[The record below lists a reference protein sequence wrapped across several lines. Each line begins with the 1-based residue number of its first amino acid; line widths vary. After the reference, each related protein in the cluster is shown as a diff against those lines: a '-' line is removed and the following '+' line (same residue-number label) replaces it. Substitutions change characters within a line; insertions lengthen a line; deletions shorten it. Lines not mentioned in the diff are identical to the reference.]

1 MYVYVYVIC
10 ETKGRLKIYCEIRQM
25 LVSLSHCLDPHDEDA
40 LDVQDSLRSR
50 TQSSPESELWS
61 RTDTMQH
68 YEALCR
74 GDDVQ
79 NVKSRRVSL
88 RSPAICGP

>member
-1 MYVYVYVIC
+1 M
-10 ETKGRLKIYCEIRQM
+10 YCEIRQI
-25 LVSLSHCLDPHDEDA
+25 LVSPSHYLDPHDEDA
-40 LDVQDSLRSR
+40 LDVQDSLRSS

-74 GDDVQ
+74 GDNVQ
-79 NVKSRRVSL
+79 NVISRRVSL
-88 RSPAICGP
+88 RSPAIYGP